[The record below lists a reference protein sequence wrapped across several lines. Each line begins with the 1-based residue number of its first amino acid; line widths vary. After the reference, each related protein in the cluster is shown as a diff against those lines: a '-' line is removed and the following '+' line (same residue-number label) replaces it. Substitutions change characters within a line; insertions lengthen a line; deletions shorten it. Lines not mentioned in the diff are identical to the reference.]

1 MNNLPIKKPQTIRM
15 KSKDPIEDTQVGDWV
30 WAIHDKD
37 DYEDEEKGLY
47 CVAHK
52 GSNFFDLRREGK
64 HGGSSSIDVHFD
76 KFEKK
81 CTAEPNWKNIIE
93 NKVDNIKIEIQK
105 RTQLL
110 IAEGK
115 KLCLIQE
122 KEKQYNA
129 DEEDTLLP
137 AVSTI
142 NPKKYKKELV
152 EFRDNRMPLIQKEI
166 KELSKEYAKETKNLA
181 LPDLVKLQEVQKSL
195 RIVEDRIFTIELY
208 CGLQETVHQI
218 KQGEPTNIDEPI
230 AIRQLLLFMDEE
242 TLFDYDDGGMDFQKL
257 EEFDKW
263 VVRPENLKRI
273 LPEKKGIVA
282 FRVRR
287 DDKDYGQFRTMQD
300 VIVAFQKNQF
310 NMQTY
315 LLIRNGENVY
325 RIASDISFAPR
336 LVPLKD
342 EIGIKQFMTINS
354 WYDEDF
360 KSEVIGPDSVKF
372 DSHVKDQDALIKKY
386 NRIFIFIQ
394 GLLDRSTVFHP
405 HPNIKLNIPEQIN
418 VFINCIRD
426 EEETLPNLN
435 AIDWETYRDQINK
448 SIKIGYKVWSIW
460 SPDDIGSYDGSYSRY
475 YTAREYEVL
484 NRPNICK
491 VKGIKKDLSEVLI
504 TWEVEYWGMYNKKIR
519 NRNLWIPMK
528 EVFNIRN
535 YNLGDYKMFLCDRTV
550 KSEYKEW
557 AMPLLT
563 AEEYA
568 RKKIQKN

>member
-1 MNNLPIKKPQTIRM
+1 M
-15 KSKDPIEDTQVGDWV
+15 
-30 WAIHDKD
+30 
-37 DYEDEEKGLY
+37 
-47 CVAHK
+47 
-52 GSNFFDLRREGK
+52 
-64 HGGSSSIDVHFD
+64 
-76 KFEKK
+76 
-81 CTAEPNWKNIIE
+81 
-93 NKVDNIKIEIQK
+93 
-105 RTQLL
+105 
-110 IAEGK
+110 
-115 KLCLIQE
+115 
-122 KEKQYNA
+122 
-129 DEEDTLLP
+129 
-137 AVSTI
+137 
-142 NPKKYKKELV
+142 PK
-152 EFRDNRMPLIQKEI
+152 IQKEI
-166 KELSKEYAKETKNLA
+166 AKLSKEYAKETKNLA
-181 LPDLVKLQEVQKSL
+181 LPDLVKLQAVQKSL

-208 CGLQETVHQI
+208 CGLQETVYQI
-218 KQGEPTNIDEPI
+218 KQGEPTDIDEPI

-257 EEFDKW
+257 EQFDKW
-263 VVRPENLKRI
+263 VVRPENLERI

-287 DDKDYGQFRTMQD
+287 DKKDYGEFRTMQD
-300 VIVAFQKNQF
+300 VLISFQKNIF

-336 LVPLKD
+336 LVPFKD
-342 EIGIKQFMTINS
+342 EIGVKQFMTINK
-354 WYDEDF
+354 WYDDDF
-360 KSEVIGPDSVKF
+360 EPEVIGPDSVKF

-426 EEETLPNLN
+426 EEEGLPNLN
-435 AIDWETYRDQINK
+435 AIDWEIYRYEINK
-448 SIKIGYKVWSIW
+448 SIKKGNEVWSNW
-460 SPDDIGSYDGSYSRY
+460 SPEDMGSYSRH
-475 YTAREYEVL
+475 YTAREYEVI

-504 TWEVEYWGMYNKKIR
+504 TWEVEYWPRDYWHTGGKRIK

-535 YNLGDYKMFLCDRTV
+535 YILGDYKMFLCDRIV
-550 KSEYKEW
+550 KSKYRDW

-568 RKKIQKN
+568 RKKFNV